1 MFLRA
6 QVCEWNTRFLPV
18 VRCAWGVMAI
28 TLLIVTVACSGTGQ
42 DTGEQESRRGDLKET
57 ATDVRPSV
65 DRIVY
70 VNREGQLYTV
80 NPDGTDPVQLTGA
93 LRAGERPGGGPL
105 AQGLNL
111 EDYYAWPTWSPDGTK
126 VAASR
131 VVVRDGDL
139 EVSVQMI
146 DVTTVATTTVF
157 RNDVPSLVADGA
169 PHYFYWSPDSR
180 YLAFLA
186 SAERGLTLYVWDSV
200 DAGSAAPVETGAPL
214 YFHWGPDNSMALHTG
229 PEVTVHDPPPGGN
242 AEQRIA
248 SEAVGFRVPAFSPD
262 GSSLAYVANT
272 DEGSV
277 LLVAPVDDPMAT
289 RRLVDLGPMAAFQW
303 SPDGSTLAVAER
315 RNPGGPLFERL
326 LLVPVAGGEAVEL
339 ANEGVLAFFWSPTGE
354 RIAWAAVDTEARIM
368 EWVVAPAAGGE
379 ARRLSS
385 FSPSARTF
393 TMLSFFDQY
402 GYSNSP
408 WSPDGNSLVFSANA
422 DEISNRRNGA
432 SPTGERVY
440 VLSVLGGEPLDIAAG
455 SVAFWSWN

>member
-1 MFLRA
+1 M
-6 QVCEWNTRFLPV
+6 
-18 VRCAWGVMAI
+18 
-28 TLLIVTVACSGTGQ
+28 
-42 DTGEQESRRGDLKET
+42 
-57 ATDVRPSV
+57 
-65 DRIVY
+65 
-70 VNREGQLYTV
+70 
-80 NPDGTDPVQLTGA
+80 
-93 LRAGERPGGGPL
+93 

-229 PEVTVHDPPPGGN
+229 PEVTVHGPPPGGN

-262 GSSLAYVANT
+262 GSSLAYVAN
-272 DEGSV
+272 
-277 LLVAPVDDPMAT
+277 
-289 RRLVDLGPMAAFQW
+289 
-303 SPDGSTLAVAER
+303 
-315 RNPGGPLFERL
+315 
-326 LLVPVAGGEAVEL
+326 
-339 ANEGVLAFFWSPTGE
+339 
-354 RIAWAAVDTEARIM
+354 
-368 EWVVAPAAGGE
+368 
-379 ARRLSS
+379 
-385 FSPSARTF
+385 
-393 TMLSFFDQY
+393 
-402 GYSNSP
+402 
-408 WSPDGNSLVFSANA
+408 
-422 DEISNRRNGA
+422 NRRG
-432 SPTGERVY
+432 
-440 VLSVLGGEPLDIAAG
+440 
-455 SVAFWSWN
+455 